1 MDRLDHAHDTAWRE
15 SHPDL
20 ERLRRARRLRPG
32 PFGFHQGIGP
42 DAAAFA
48 RLGKSVPLRSDL
60 DFLLS
65 TGSPAGRLY
74 AAILL
79 RQVDPDAAQS
89 VLAHLAG
96 DPSRVV
102 FDLPGECTIVMTN
115 VGAVARWLQAHA
127 GSGFPAGA
135 PESDRE
141 GMSELGSRRSE
152 TTDPPGGDP

>member
-1 MDRLDHAHDTAWRE
+1 VDQLDHGHDTAWRE

-32 PFGFHQGIGP
+32 PFGFCQEIGP

-48 RLGKSVPLRSDL
+48 RLSESVPLRSDL

-79 RQVDPDAAQS
+79 REVDPVGAQS

-102 FDLPGECTIVMTN
+102 CDLPCSCTIVMTN

-135 PESDRE
+135 PETDRE
-141 GMSELGSRRSE
+141 WMGELGSRRSDE
-152 TTDPPGGDP
+152 TDPPGENP